1 MLLRLATIIRY
12 RPCCLLVLLLAG
24 LNCGA
29 QTEVP
34 IAGYDVGEDGRAR
47 VRVSARADSYYLLQV
62 RHDTTAAFTG
72 AASLTPGQ
80 DGALTLTEPAA
91 AYPQSHYRVLAY
103 PLSMPGDVD
112 GDGIDDLTELAALPV
127 RSPLNAAPPVARD
140 DGAVALDKFGT
151 FRSLSLTRDRIPWS
165 EFLNGKGY
173 VKFIITDFHTDRP
186 QLYFIDSRRHYL
198 HADFAEAVGIA
209 HLGEQV
215 KKGQVIYHPQEV
227 AANGQRGTFAFNYSN
242 GHGDDFA
249 TVRRTY
255 ELLAANL
262 PFLTNNLAYYVTAL
276 SKDEYARDLELYRDA
291 RMPLLYEAEVFA
303 EVDYLA
309 LNPQRAYGI
318 FRRLGVGE
326 LPGPRDVVLYDA
338 LPNDLPRVAG
348 IVTSVVQTPL
358 SHVNLRAIQNELPN
372 AFIRD
377 PLHIDSLARLLN
389 GPVYYE
395 VRPDGYVLREA
406 TTAAVNEWFEDLR
419 PARVQRPPLS
429 LRYTEILPLE
439 EISFAM
445 YDGFGA
451 KCANVATMR
460 GFGFPE
466 GVIPEGYGV
475 PFHFYREFMR
485 HNGFFAEVEALG
497 SVPGFSSDREV
508 RREQLAALRRRIEE
522 AELPDWM
529 MGELGAMQTRFP
541 AGTAIRCRSS
551 TNNEDLPGFNGAG
564 LYDSKTQ
571 YPDEGHIAKS
581 IKQVYAS
588 LWNLRAFEEREYHR
602 VDHLTAAMGVLC
614 HANYPEERANGVA
627 VTTDPLYNT
636 TGNFYL
642 NTQLGDELV
651 TNPDPAAAPE
661 EVLLE
666 RVYRGQ
672 GGHILVQRSTLTD
685 GGRLLNRAHL
695 DEMREYLTV
704 IHDEF
709 ARLYGAVGEPTF
721 AMDVEYKIT
730 REGQLSIKQARPWV
744 SYRPA
749 VAAPEQLVGYDDP
762 PGLFP
767 NPAGAYTYLA
777 DPRQEV
783 AQVVITDVLGRE
795 VGRGRAEPGAGRR
808 VRVPLVGLSGG
819 VYTLTGLSGEG
830 RRVFSGRVVHR

>member
-1 MLLRLATIIRY
+1 MVIR
-12 RPCCLLVLLLAG
+12 CLLCIFLVSLG
-24 LNCGA
+24 VVPTGA
-29 QTEVP
+29 QTQVP
-34 IAGYDVGEDGRAR
+34 IESYTVGSDGRVR
-47 VRVSARADSYYLLQV
+47 VRVSAHADSYYLLQL
-62 RHDTTAAFTG
+62 RHAATTDDFLPV
-72 AASLTPGQ
+72 SLTPGQ
-80 DGALTLTEPAA
+80 DGPLTLTEPAA
-91 AYPQSHYRVLAY
+91 AYPRAHYRVLAY
-103 PLSMPGDVD
+103 PRTAPGDAD
-112 GDGIDDLTELAALPV
+112 GDGVDDLTELAALPL
-127 RSPLNAAPPVARD
+127 RSPLNAAPPVARG
-140 DGAVALDKFGT
+140 DGTVALDQFDT
-151 FRSLSLTRDRIPWS
+151 FRALSLTRDRIQWS

-173 VKFIITDFHTDRP
+173 VKFIITDFYTEQP
-186 QLYFIDSRRHYL
+186 KLYFIDSRRHYL
-198 HADFAEAVGIA
+198 HADFAEAVGID
-209 HLGEQV
+209 HLGEQI

-227 AANGQRGTFAFNYSN
+227 AASGQRGTFAFNYSN

-255 ELLAANL
+255 ELLAANM

-276 SKDEYARDLELYRDA
+276 SEDEYARDLALYRDA
-291 RMPLLYEAEVFA
+291 RLPLLYESDVFA
-303 EVDYLA
+303 AVDYLA

-372 AFIRD
+372 AYIRD
-377 PLHIDSLARLLN
+377 PLGVDSLAQLLD

-406 TTAAVNEWFEDLR
+406 TTEEVNEWFEDLR
-419 PARVQRPPLS
+419 PAVGQRPPLN
-429 LRYTEILPLE
+429 LRYTEILPLDA
-439 EISFAM
+439 IRFAM

-466 GVIPEGYGV
+466 GVIPQGFGV
-475 PFHFYREFMR
+475 PFYFYREFMR
-485 HNGFFAEVEALG
+485 HNDFFVEVEKLLT
-497 SVPGFSSDREV
+497 VPGFATSRDV
-508 RREQLAALRRRIEE
+508 RREQLATFRQHIAE

-529 MGELGAMQTRFP
+529 LDALAAMQASFP

-571 YPDEGHIAKS
+571 YPNEGHIAKS

-602 VDHLTAAMGVLC
+602 VDHLAAAMGVLC
-614 HANYPEERANGVA
+614 HANYPDEQANGVA

-636 TGNFYL
+636 RGTFYL

-685 GGRLLNRAHL
+685 GERLLSRGQL
-695 DEMREYLTV
+695 DALRDYLTV

-709 ARLYGAVGEPTF
+709 ARLYKAAGDPTF

-730 REGQLSIKQARPWV
+730 QEGQLSIKQARPWV
-744 SYRPA
+744 SYRPEVTA
-749 VAAPEQLVGYDDP
+749 EQGVVDHADP
-762 PGLFP
+762 PGVFP
-767 NPAGAYTYLA
+767 NPAGDYTYLA

-783 AQVVITDVLGRE
+783 AEVIITDVVGRE
-795 VGRGRAEPGAGRR
+795 VRR
-808 VRVPLVGLSGG
+808 VRVAPEAGRQVRVPLTSLHRGVYLIAGLSGQ
-819 VYTLTGLSGEG
+819 GELIF
-830 RRVFSGRVVHR
+830 VNRVVRR